1 MSVDIENQLKSLT
14 IVQDNNLTT
23 TNKKSSDMIF
33 LLHYCKENMIYGF
46 LYSGWIIITIW
57 NIHSLALENDKYTSI
72 WYYLLC
78 NTCINSIALN
88 TYIIYYYKQIKWSL
102 YISCSMAFMSFLIQV
117 WGVTE
122 LLNKW
127 KLENIYVM
135 SVTNISISFFY
146 YGVIV
151 VIFNEFSIF

>member
-1 MSVDIENQLKSLT
+1 MSDIENQLRSLT
-14 IVQDNNLTT
+14 IVQDNHLTSS
-23 TNKKSSDMIF
+23 NKKSSDMIF
-33 LLHYCKENMIYGF
+33 LLDYCKNNMIYGF
-46 LYSGWIIITIW
+46 LYCGWIILTIW
-57 NIHSLALENDKYTSI
+57 NIHTLVLENDKYTTI
-72 WYYLLC
+72 WYYLLS
-78 NTCINSIALN
+78 NTCINSVGVNA
-88 TYIIYYYKQIKWSL
+88 YIIYYYKQLNWCFYL
-102 YISCSMAFMSFLIQV
+102 SCTIAFVSFLIQL

-151 VIFNEFSIF
+151 VMNKIF